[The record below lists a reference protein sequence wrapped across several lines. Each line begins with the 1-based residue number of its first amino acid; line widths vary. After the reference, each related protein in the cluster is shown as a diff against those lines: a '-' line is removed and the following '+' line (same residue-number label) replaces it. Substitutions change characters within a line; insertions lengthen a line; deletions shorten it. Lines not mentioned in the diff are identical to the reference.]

1 MAMQEERFSLGEK
14 STRLVTVTPFM
25 GKLKVHIRQF
35 YVNEKGEKKP
45 GKNGMV
51 LELDE
56 FEALAKLVPKV
67 QDSIARYELKDTGI
81 PSSPFEL
88 DLPVLDLDT
97 VFLPSPPS
105 QEPILIIR
113 NEELLDSQP
122 KFPSSPLL
130 LIEPSLE
137 NILSDIRVGEE
148 SNPTEIDFVNDGKR
162 KMINDCD
169 HKCSKAVGFS
179 YPGVVLHCSE
189 CESEKKKKITLE
201 SIDENSPNKLKGKS
215 KRSSEITRNVNKKT
229 NTENRRPSGIFVG
242 YANLASDM
250 KKEQKK
256 VRNIFTKNEC
266 IDEVASVESMKE
278 VEKKLWL
285 THYNQLCVKLLEVL
299 REKCTG
305 CQAYETNY
313 IEHELCALL
322 SAEEQVNQCF
332 EEVYA
337 RVSWEDVMDC
347 WYKKV
352 LEMPTV
358 LNPETLAVFRETL
371 NPKDVTYKKRLKKWM
386 IKSPTVGL

>member
-1 MAMQEERFSLGEK
+1 MDLYYYYFFLGEK
-14 STRLVTVTPFM
+14 SNHMVTVTPFM
-25 GKLKVHIRQF
+25 GKLKVRIRQF

-45 GKNGMV
+45 GKNGIV

-56 FEALAKLVPKV
+56 SEALAKLAPKV

-105 QEPILIIR
+105 QEPIPIIR

-122 KFPSSPLL
+122 KFPSSPPL

-137 NILSDIRVGEE
+137 NILSDIRVGEW
-148 SNPTEIDFVNDGKR
+148 SNPTEIDFVNYGKR

-189 CESEKKKKITLE
+189 CESEKNKKITLE
-201 SIDENSPNKLKGKS
+201 SIDENSSNKLKGKR

-229 NTENRRPSGIFVG
+229 KTETRRPSGIFVG
-242 YANLASDM
+242 YAKLPSVM
-250 KKEQKK
+250 KEEQKERK
-256 VRNIFTKNEC
+256 IFTKKEC

-278 VEKKLWL
+278 VERKLWL
-285 THYNQLCVKLLEVL
+285 THYDMLSEKLNEVV
-299 REKCTG
+299 REKCMNEPN
-305 CQAYETNY
+305 QLA
-313 IEHELCALL
+313 HDLCLL
-322 SAEEQVNQCF
+322 ASVEEQVNTCF
-332 EEVYA
+332 GEVYK
-337 RVSWEDVMDC
+337 RVIWDEVLDN

-352 LEMPTV
+352 LEMPV
-358 LNPETLAVFRETL
+358 NLNPETLIIFKESV
-371 NPKDVTYKKRLKKWM
+371 NPKDFTYKNRLRRWL
-386 IKSPTVGL
+386 IESPTIEV